1 MKPRDFLD
9 QVVAPNLDEFQNQFD
24 QLRPAFN
31 AVMAVDALAAHIFY
45 WLKDEMAVPGLPKN
59 DLEYRHELAERN
71 AAFKLVRDMAKA
83 QKHVRLERGTP
94 SLSTAAQ
101 VAAGNMGWG
110 EGGYGEGPYG
120 GGMQVVVTLDGG
132 YRRSVEAIVTSGLE
146 FLKQEMD
153 RHGLLREV

>member
-9 QVVAPNLDEFQNQFD
+9 QVVAPNLDEFQKQFD

-45 WLKDEMAVPGLPKN
+45 WRRDEMAASGLPKN
-59 DLEYRHELAERN
+59 DLEYRNELAERN
-71 AAFKLVRDMAKA
+71 AEFNLVRDIAKA

-94 SLSTAAQ
+94 LLSTAVQ
-101 VAAGNMGWG
+101 VSAGTMGWG

-120 GGMQVVVTLDGG
+120 GGIQVVVTLDDSS
-132 YRRSVEAIVTSGLE
+132 RRSVEAIATSALE
-146 FLKQEMD
+146 FLKSEMD
-153 RHGLLREV
+153 AHGL